1 MVFKEDSLAKMASKN
16 EIFNIFFGGRYI
28 ITMMGMF
35 SIYTGLI
42 YNDIFSKSMN
52 IFGSHWAYR
61 DDQFGNGT
69 KNLSLETTF
78 MLDPGN
84 FTQYKGNNLDNPAGS
99 ASRELKFK

>member
-1 MVFKEDSLAKMASKN
+1 MLLAGLFLVIREDSLAKKAGSN

-28 ITMMGMF
+28 ITMMGVL

-42 YNDIFSKSMN
+42 YNDVFSKSLN

-69 KNLSLETTF
+69 KTIQLESTF

-84 FTQYKGNNLDNPAGS
+84 KTQYKGEFLMI
-99 ASRELKFK
+99 